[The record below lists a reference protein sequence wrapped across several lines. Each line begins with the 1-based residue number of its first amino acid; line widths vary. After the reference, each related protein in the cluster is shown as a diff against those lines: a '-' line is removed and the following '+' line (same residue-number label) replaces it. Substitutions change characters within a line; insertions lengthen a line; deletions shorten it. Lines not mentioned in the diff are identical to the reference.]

1 MRHKLRADRPAISG
15 NSRRR
20 SADNISTRLAVA
32 FILLRVDNGAANVP
46 VKQDQFA
53 VGRNRSLDLRDPDP
67 LFDALDKAVIELCT
81 SLLHNCLRDA
91 FLPVRPI
98 LFRRSDRWHARTVA
112 ELFLMTSFVK
122 TNRDL
127 TRKPP
132 SLRLRRDR

>member
-46 VKQDQFA
+46 IKQDQFA
-53 VGRNRSLDLRDPDP
+53 VGRNRSLDLRGPDP

-81 SLLHNCLRDA
+81 SLLHNWRKLRFRPGVHA
-91 FLPVRPI
+91 VRQRI
-98 LFRRSDRWHARTVA
+98 ASNLRTGALFQLRFAMRARKIA
-112 ELFLMTSFVK
+112 E
-122 TNRDL
+122 NYE
-127 TRKPP
+127 RKK
-132 SLRLRRDR
+132 